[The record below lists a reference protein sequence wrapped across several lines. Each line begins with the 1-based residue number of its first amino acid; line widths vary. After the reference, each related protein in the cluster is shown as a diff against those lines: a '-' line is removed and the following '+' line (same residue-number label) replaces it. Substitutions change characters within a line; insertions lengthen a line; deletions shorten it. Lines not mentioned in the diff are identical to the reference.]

1 MAGTLTI
8 PLTTLPDGARIFGPA
23 AVADADTRVALT
35 VDRTPAG
42 GLNSLTAAT
51 SIDLL
56 VEQSND
62 GGATWFLIVDGSIPG
77 GVQQAFRQP
86 PGTPATSDQITV
98 TFAPGTGRRARAT
111 MTVTGGPVAVQGS
124 LTTS

>member
-1 MAGTLTI
+1 MATLTI
-8 PLTTLPDGARIFGPA
+8 PLTTLNTGAHTFGPA
-23 AVADADTRVALT
+23 TVADADKAAALT

-56 VEQSND
+56 IEQSDD
-62 GGATWFLIVDGSIPG
+62 GGATWFLLVDGSIPG
-77 GVQQAFRQP
+77 GAQPAFRGG
-86 PGTPATSDQITV
+86 GTATSDTIAV
-98 TFAPGTGRRARAT
+98 SFAPGAGRRVRAT
-111 MTVTGGPVAVQGS
+111 MTVTGGPVAVQGT